1 MENKMSIAELTLRSE
16 EIRKRLLEVV
26 YKAKAGHI
34 GDSALFAHN
43 ER

>member
-26 YKAKAGHI
+26 HKAKAGHI
-34 GDSALFAHN
+34 GGDL
-43 ER
+43 